1 MKKLTLT
8 YAGQD
13 SWDRY
18 VYRDQ
23 NGNLWKHVDCTS
35 SRAICIERG
44 DTLYSA
50 CNNEFDGEPDWP
62 MDANIEVEFAE
73 PDHSKDAA
81 GVKSANKVRAESGVR
96 KP

>member
-1 MKKLTLT
+1 MKKLTLSF
-8 YAGQD
+8 AGRD

-23 NGNLWKHVDCTS
+23 NGDLWKHVDCNSPRET
-35 SRAICIERG
+35 CIARG

-50 CNNEFDGEPDWP
+50 CNNEYDGEPDWP
-62 MDANIEVEFAE
+62 MDADIEVEFAE

-81 GVKSANKVRAESGVR
+81 GVKGASETPAESGVR
-96 KP
+96 EP